1 MFMTLRKAKLVF
13 LGVAASQ
20 LPVFLSMCWN
30 EALAAEPVGTA
41 KNAYK
46 EKKIEM
52 KAGDVQKGRTG
63 DVQKGKTSDVQKGK
77 TGDVQKSVEKK
88 TVEKSVGKETGR
100 NASAVSKQDSKPG
113 SAAEKVPSA
122 KTAKATA
129 AAYKNASAKLEGK
142 GEQKAESKSEQK
154 AEAKG
159 DKKSDKARKARE
171 AVLVPPPPPA
181 TPSFLPD
188 QLSDLGDIG
197 PLEFL
202 SKDDLKFKL
211 ENLNKKLAAAKAD
224 QKDQEELTK
233 EIKGKAERFDSL
245 FAEGVVSKREL
256 ESSKKE
262 AERSERDLE
271 RTNIKVAEYQRMT
284 ETVQER
290 LTKVEAASKP
300 KAVKPI
306 AGKAA
311 PVRKKKTAL
320 GRKISN

>member
-1 MFMTLRKAKLVF
+1 MFITLRKTKLLF
-13 LGVAASQ
+13 AGVAAAL

-30 EALAAEPVGTA
+30 EALGAEPVGA
-41 KNAYK
+41 SKSASK
-46 EKKIEM
+46 EKKVEI
-52 KAGDVQKGRTG
+52 KA
-63 DVQKGKTSDVQKGK
+63 SDVQKL
-77 TGDVQKSVEKK
+77 EKK
-88 TVEKSVGKETGR
+88 NVGKETAR
-100 NASAVSKQDSKPG
+100 NARAVSKQDSKPT
-113 SAAEKVPSA
+113 SAVEKVPSG
-122 KTAKATA
+122 KTAKAA
-129 AAYKNASAKLEGK
+129 AAADKNASAKIDGK
-142 GEQKAESKSEQK
+142 ASDKKAEGSDKKLDSKDEQK

-159 DKKSDKARKARE
+159 DKKKSEKRKAKE
-171 AVLVPPPPPA
+171 AVLVPPPPPS

-188 QLSDLGDIG
+188 QISELGEIG
-197 PLEFL
+197 PLDYL

-211 ENLNKKLAAAKAD
+211 ENLNKKLAAAKQD
-224 QKDQEELTK
+224 QKDQEEMTK

-256 ESSKKE
+256 ETSKKE

-271 RTNIKVAEYQRMT
+271 RTKIKVAEYQRMA

-320 GRKISN
+320 GKKISN